1 MEDLDGN
8 RVEIIPISSTSYGE
22 PAGLYGINCGHV
34 PPNVF
39 IPGLGKVRG
48 TVPDEA
54 ENNARYA
61 ESQEQRGLERRIRY
75 AKREAATLEAAGLDA
90 ADAREKV
97 KAAQADMRAFI
108 NRTGRTR
115 RSDREQ
121 IGG

>member
-1 MEDLDGN
+1 MP
-8 RVEIIPISSTSYGE
+8 R
-22 PAGLYGINCGHV
+22 
-34 PPNVF
+34 
-39 IPGLGKVRG
+39 LGKVRG
-48 TVPDEA
+48 GIPHEA

-75 AKREAATLEAAGLDA
+75 AKREVTTLEAAGLDT

>member
-1 MEDLDGN
+1 M
-8 RVEIIPISSTSYGE
+8 
-22 PAGLYGINCGHV
+22 
-34 PPNVF
+34 F

-48 TVPDEA
+48 EIPDEA
-54 ENNARYA
+54 KKNARYA

-75 AKREAATLEAAGLDA
+75 AKREVATMEAAGLDA
-90 ADAREKV
+90 ADAKQKV